1 MHFPPDVWSNVE
13 QTNVKLS
20 NYLSMKNVRLTF
32 EQPNSTNFE
41 RRRSERSE
49 LTSFM
54 FHVSVTL
61 GRKIRKITSSVKKS
75 KSRIKR
81 NLRGSFSPFPWWR
94 WRRRRPALRRRR
106 CLCRKWCRWRA
117 WWRRRGLCW
126 GRAEWVSWSC
136 LVDGR
141 TGRRRRSSEGQRTT
155 KRTS

>member
-13 QTNVKLS
+13 QTNVKTVELPE
-20 NYLSMKNVRLTF
+20 YEKRPFNVRATKLNKLWAAPIR
-32 EQPNSTNFE
+32 EI
-41 RRRSERSE
+41 RADE

-61 GRKIRKITSSVKKS
+61 GRKITSSVKKS

-94 WRRRRPALRRRR
+94 WRRRRPALRRCR